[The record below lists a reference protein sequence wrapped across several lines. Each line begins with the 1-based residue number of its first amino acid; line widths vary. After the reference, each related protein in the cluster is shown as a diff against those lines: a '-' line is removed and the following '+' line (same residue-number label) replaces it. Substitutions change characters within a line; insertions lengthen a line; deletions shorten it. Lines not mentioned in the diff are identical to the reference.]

1 MNGADKSKW
10 LRRAG
15 TTLVLTAVTLLG
27 ASNPAITRAYC
38 ATRGF
43 VGNFRAIEA
52 STLQKGLWERVAL
65 SLVLASAD
73 SPQHVCANN
82 ARKGPPS
89 L

>member
-1 MNGADKSKW
+1 MNGANKSKW

-15 TTLVLTAVTLLG
+15 TTLLLTAVTLLG
-27 ASNPAITRAYC
+27 ANNPGIARAYC

-43 VGNFRAIEA
+43 VGSFRSIEA

-73 SPQHVCANN
+73 SPEHGRGHTACHRSA
-82 ARKGPPS
+82 S

>member
-1 MNGADKSKW
+1 MSGSNKSKW

-27 ASNPAITRAYC
+27 ANNPAVARAYC

-43 VGNFRAIEA
+43 VGNFRSIEA

-65 SLVLASAD
+65 SLVLASAH
-73 SPQHVCANN
+73 SPEHVGANT
-82 ARKGPPS
+82 ACHHSAS

>member
-1 MNGADKSKW
+1 MNGANKSKW

-15 TTLVLTAVTLLG
+15 TALVLAVVMLVG
-27 ASNPAITRAYC
+27 ANNPSIARAYC

-43 VGNFRAIEA
+43 VGNFRSIEA
-52 STLQKGLWERVAL
+52 STLQKGLRERVAL

-73 SPQHVCANN
+73 SPEPVRANT
-82 ARKGPPS
+82 ACHRSAS